1 MSVLLQPKQDYVIK
15 TQNIQ
20 SIVGLH
26 PVTLRRMEKRGEF
39 PRGIVLS
46 SRQRGWMASSV
57 YSWLE
62 SRRA

>member
-1 MSVLLQPKQDYVIK
+1 MSVLLQPEQDFVIK

-26 PVTLRRMEKRGEF
+26 PSTLRRMEKRGEF
-39 PRGIVLS
+39 PRGIMLS
-46 SRQRGWMASSV
+46 VRQRGWLASDV
-57 YSWLE
+57 YNWLE